1 MAPGSALILMV
12 APVLVVV
19 VGANRDAW
27 RGGDGDDITGA
38 SGGLGGGGLG
48 GLEWVGGLL
57 LVEPL

>member
-1 MAPGSALILMV
+1 MV
-12 APVLVVV
+12 APVSVVV